1 MKEIYVEIITIG
13 DEILYGQTLDTNS
26 HWISQELN
34 TIGARVIRKST
45 IGDDRQQMLNALSE
59 AASRASI
66 ILITGGLGPTKDDL
80 TKKILAEY
88 FDSPIALNPQAL
100 KEVSAYFERRGRT
113 MNALSIAQAELP
125 VKCQIISNTAGTAPG
140 MWFEEGGKVFVS
152 MPGVPHEMKTMMI
165 ERVIPR
171 LKEKFDLPVI
181 LHKMIKTVGIG
192 ESSLAEII
200 ADWEDHL
207 PPHIRLAYLPDLGE
221 VKLRLT
227 AIGDSYTALEQD
239 VGAQVQQL
247 LPLIGDD
254 VYGFG
259 NTTLEEAVGQ
269 LLLNKQKTIAL
280 AESCTGGYIAHAITR
295 IPGSSRYFQGGIIPY
310 HNEFKVNVLG
320 VQEATLMEHGA
331 VSEPTVEQMSNRI
344 RKLMR
349 ADIGL
354 ASSGIA
360 GPEGGTDEK
369 PVGTVWIALADGEQ
383 TLTQKLNLTKNR
395 LINIELTSVAALNML
410 RKYLCK
416 AKL

>member
-1 MKEIYVEIITIG
+1 MQEIYVEIITIG

-45 IGDDRQQMLNALSE
+45 IGDKREQILTALSE
-59 AASRASI
+59 AGSRASI
-66 ILITGGLGPTKDDL
+66 ILITGGLGPTKDDI
-80 TKKILAEY
+80 TKTTLAEY
-88 FDSPIALNPQAL
+88 FESPVELNPQAL
-100 KEVSAYFERRGRT
+100 KEVSAYFESRGRT
-113 MNALSIAQAELP
+113 MNALNRAQAELP
-125 VKCQIISNTAGTAPG
+125 VKCQMISNAAGTAPG

-152 MPGVPHEMKTMMI
+152 MPGVPHEMKTMML
-165 ERVIPR
+165 EQVIPH

-181 LHKMIKTVGIG
+181 MHRMIKTVGVG
-192 ESSLAEII
+192 ESSLADII
-200 ADWEDHL
+200 ADWEDNL
-207 PPHIRLAYLPDLGE
+207 PSHIRLAYLPDLGE

-227 AIGDSYTALEQD
+227 AVGDTYAQLEQAID
-239 VGAQVQQL
+239 TQVQQL
-247 LPLIGDD
+247 LPLIGDY
-254 VYGFG
+254 VYGSG
-259 NTTLEEAVGQ
+259 NITLEEAIGK

-295 IPGSSRYFQGGIIPY
+295 IPGSSRYFQGGVIPY

-331 VSEPTVEQMSNRI
+331 VSEPTVEQMANRV

-360 GPEGGTDEK
+360 GPDGGTEDK
-369 PVGTVWIALADGEQ
+369 PVGTVWIAMADGEQ
-383 TLTQKLNLTKNR
+383 TLTQKLSLTKNR
-395 LINIELTSVAALNML
+395 LINIELTTVAVLNML
-410 RKYLCK
+410 RKYLK
-416 AKL
+416 

>member
-34 TIGARVIRKST
+34 TIGARVIRRSS
-45 IGDDRQQMLNALSE
+45 IGDDRQQILHALSE
-59 AASRASI
+59 AATRASI
-66 ILITGGLGPTKDDL
+66 VLITGGLGPTKDDI
-80 TKKILAEY
+80 TKQTLAEY

-100 KEVSAYFERRGRT
+100 KEVSAYFESRGRT
-113 MNALSIAQAELP
+113 MNALNKAQAELP
-125 VKCQIISNTAGTAPG
+125 VKCEMISNTAGTAPG
-140 MWFEEGGKVFVS
+140 MWFEEQGKVFVS

-165 ERVIPR
+165 AQVIPR

-181 LHKMIKTVGIG
+181 LHRMVKTVGIG

-200 ADWEDHL
+200 ATWEDSL

-227 AIGDSYTALEQD
+227 AVGDHYAALEQD
-239 VGAQVQQL
+239 IEVQVQQL
-247 LPLIGDD
+247 LPLIREY

-269 LLLNKQKTIAL
+269 LLLDKQKTIAL

-310 HNEFKVNVLG
+310 HNEFKIHVLG
-320 VQEATLMEHGA
+320 VQETTLLEHGA

-344 RKLMR
+344 RQLMR

-360 GPEGGTDEK
+360 GPEGGTADK

-383 TLTQKLNLTKNR
+383 TLTQKLSLTQNR
-395 LINIELTSVAALNML
+395 LINIELTSVAVLNML
-410 RKYLCK
+410 RKYLIT
-416 AKL
+416 